1 MLTEITKEAP
11 TVEEAVDAALE
22 ELGVQADAAQF
33 EVIDEPS
40 HGIFGSGRPAK
51 VRVWLKA
58 GVLETLSQ
66 TPLVEN
72 GSDEEADEDEEE
84 EEEALPQALR
94 VSEERPELSEEELD
108 KVADTAVSV
117 IQSILKTFGIE
128 SAIDEYEGED
138 GEIIL
143 DIVGGELAILIGRHG
158 KTLDSLQTLV
168 SAATSRQLGFRY
180 PILVDV
186 EGYRGRRREKLED
199 IARRTADRVARQGR
213 AVKLR
218 PMTSYERRVIHMAL
232 REDRRV
238 VTDSDGEEPARAVV
252 VSPK

>member
-22 ELGVQADAAQF
+22 ELGVQADAAQY
-33 EVIDEPS
+33 EILEEPS
-40 HGIFGSGRPAK
+40 KGVFGSGRSAK
-51 VRVWLKA
+51 VRVWLKPE
-58 GVLETLSQ
+58 V
-66 TPLVEN
+66 VEEL
-72 GSDEEADEDEEE
+72 GHTAADEEAAVDDEEADE
-84 EEEALPQALR
+84 AMPASLR
-94 VSEERPELSEEELD
+94 VTEERPELSDEELD
-108 KVADTAVSV
+108 KVADTAVAV
-117 IQSILKTFGIE
+117 IQSILKAFGIE

-168 SAATSRQLGFRY
+168 GAATSRQLGFRY

-238 VTDSDGEEPARAVV
+238 VTGSDGEEPARAVI

>member
-1 MLTEITKEAP
+1 MRTEITKEAP

-22 ELGVQADAAQF
+22 EFGVQADAAQY
-33 EVIDEPS
+33 EIIDEPS

-51 VRVWLKA
+51 VRVWLKP
-58 GVLETLSQ
+58 GVAEAFDQGGT
-66 TPLVEN
+66 
-72 GSDEEADEDEEE
+72 DEPESDEDEAEE
-84 EEEALPQALR
+84 PLPEALR
-94 VSEERPELSEEELD
+94 VGEERVELTDEELD

-128 SAIDEYEGED
+128 STIDEYEGED
-138 GEIIL
+138 GDIIL
-143 DIVGGELAILIGRHG
+143 DIVGGDLAILIGRHG

-168 SAATSRQLGFRY
+168 GAATSRQLGFRY

-213 AVKLR
+213 AVRLR

-238 VTDSDGEEPARAVV
+238 VTGSDGEEPARAVV
-252 VSPK
+252 VTPK